1 MIDINSCVVKKA
13 AISLMKENSQIVYI
27 AILVVILLA
36 ASVSVLQEVLKT
48 QKLEKALSRL
58 QDKLAKG
65 DGTAAEHYE
74 LGSVYLDKK
83 LFTQA
88 TTQLQKA
95 IKLRELEGAD
105 LAAVHNALGY
115 SYFAQEQYDNAI
127 RQYKDALKLYPDYVT
142 VLNNI
147 GHAYEKKS
155 LMTKAIEAYDQA
167 LALEPNNETSKRRA
181 ESLKKRV
188 PV

>member
-1 MIDINSCVVKKA
+1 
-13 AISLMKENSQIVYI
+13 MKENSQIIYI

-36 ASVSVLQEVLKT
+36 ASVSVLREVLKT
-48 QKLEKALSRL
+48 RKLESALSRL
-58 QDKLAKG
+58 QGKIAKG
-65 DGTAAEHYE
+65 EGTAAEYYE

-115 SYFAQEQYDNAI
+115 AYFAQEQYDNAI
-127 RQYKDALKLYPDYVT
+127 RHYKDALKQYPEYVT
-142 VLNNI
+142 ALNNL

-155 LMTKAIEAYDQA
+155 LTTKAIEAYDQA

-188 PV
+188 AV